1 MRIAIV
7 SDYFMDYVGGAQS
20 SILEQKASLEEQGHV
35 VHLVAAVSA
44 SRGATAAVD
53 LPIRALFTVPG
64 LQLPVVANSR
74 RVVTRLAEYFYAE
87 GIQVVHPQTEF
98 GLANAAVTAARQ
110 LGLPVVHTVH
120 TLYWTSTGVGP
131 TIAAPAMRALLR
143 RITGVQP
150 PRHALSDRPSDNLLR
165 NLTIALSSRA
175 DVVVSPSEHQA
186 ADLAA
191 TGLERLAVVPNPIA
205 RSHRPAVLLTAEQAA
220 RPRILWV
227 ARCEPEKRPV
237 VFATAVLDALERTG
251 GAFEVDFVGDGSELA
266 EVRLLT
272 ADAPQF
278 HVLGSL
284 THEAV
289 LDLIDGSSI
298 VALTSYG
305 FDNQPMTI
313 AESVSRYRGVLFCD
327 PRLREGLG
335 DSGALSATPDATA
348 LADTIVDLVTHPER
362 LVALSE
368 GAERDSTTFS
378 AATYVERVLAV
389 YRDAACIAAA
399 AQTD

>member
-1 MRIAIV
+1 
-7 SDYFMDYVGGAQS
+7 
-20 SILEQKASLEEQGHV
+20 
-35 VHLVAAVSA
+35 
-44 SRGATAAVD
+44 
-53 LPIRALFTVPG
+53 
-64 LQLPVVANSR
+64 
-74 RVVTRLAEYFYAE
+74 
-87 GIQVVHPQTEF
+87 
-98 GLANAAVTAARQ
+98 
-110 LGLPVVHTVH
+110 
-120 TLYWTSTGVGP
+120 
-131 TIAAPAMRALLR
+131 MRALLR

-278 HVLGSL
+278 RVLGSL

-362 LVALSE
+362 LLALSE

-389 YRDAACIAAA
+389 YLDSASIAAA
-399 AQTD
+399 AQTC